1 MYVLYS
7 YLFYA
12 VLSVAATVWVGR
24 TLFTNGRIFLVDAMQ
39 GNEPLSDSINHLL
52 LVGFYLVN
60 IGYVALALRYGE
72 HPDSAVTA
80 VESVSTKIGM
90 VLMLL
95 GVMHFFNLYALSKF
109 RSWGRSLNGP
119 KTPARGA
126 EASA

>member
-12 VLSVAATVWVGR
+12 LLSIAATIWVGQ
-24 TLFTNGRIFLVDAMQ
+24 TLFKNGRIFLVDAMQ

-72 HPDSAVTA
+72 HPDSAVSA

-95 GVMHFFNLYALSKF
+95 GAMHFFNLYALSKF
-109 RSWGRSLNGP
+109 RSWGRSLHGP
-119 KTPARGA
+119 KNPVRG
-126 EASA
+126 EAAAS